1 MAQTVEYTL
10 KLNIDGQDHVV
21 DLSSNV
27 KQLAEDLS
35 IANNT
40 GDELRNSL
48 NKINNDNEALH
59 QPQSG

>member
-10 KLNIDGQDHVV
+10 KLNVDGKDHVIN
-21 DLSSNV
+21 LSSDV

-35 IANNT
+35 VANNA

-48 NKINNDNEALH
+48 FKINNDNEALR
-59 QPQSG
+59 QTQSG

>member
-10 KLNIDGQDHVV
+10 NLNVDGKDHVIN
-21 DLSSNV
+21 LSSDV

-35 IANNT
+35 VANNA

-48 NKINNDNEALH
+48 FKINNDNEALR
-59 QPQSG
+59 QTQSG